1 MNSSILILRS
11 QEQGK
16 IIEPLVDELLEPL
29 REAFY
34 AKHED
39 ADHKDFIVWIVE
51 QLNARDPYYP
61 KFVVRKP
68 TYEYD
73 D

>member
-39 ADHKDFIVWIVE
+39 ADQGGDSDNLIVTKDIEITIT
-51 QLNARDPYYP
+51 
-61 KFVVRKP
+61 VRTPNGKDKP
-68 TYEYD
+68 
-73 D
+73 